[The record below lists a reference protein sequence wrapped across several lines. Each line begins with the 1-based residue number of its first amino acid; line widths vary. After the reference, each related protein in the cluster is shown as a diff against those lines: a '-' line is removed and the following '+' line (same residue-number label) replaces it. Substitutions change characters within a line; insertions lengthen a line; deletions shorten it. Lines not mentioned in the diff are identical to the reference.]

1 MHADGSRTYDR
12 AAQTLTVSVHRT
24 TNLSILINES
34 KTNRYTVYEYTVA
47 ADGAVDYSMRK
58 ALVTTNS
65 STKFSWNGQGSTQH
79 ALLTKLDPNTTHNI
93 LVFRTTEAI
102 GGFHKVY

>member
-1 MHADGSRTYDR
+1 
-12 AAQTLTVSVHRT
+12 VHRT